1 MGKVQNN
8 IPEDSAW
15 YHSQLKILPYLLQVC
30 GKKKKSHLPQEIHYH
45 MEELG

>member
-30 GKKKKSHLPQEIHYH
+30 GKKKITQEIHYH